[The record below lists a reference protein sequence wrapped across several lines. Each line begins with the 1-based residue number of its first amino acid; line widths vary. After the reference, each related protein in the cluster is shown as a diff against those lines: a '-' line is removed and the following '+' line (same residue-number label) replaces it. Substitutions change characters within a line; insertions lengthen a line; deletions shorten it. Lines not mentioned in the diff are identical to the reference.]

1 MGFYLVYNN
10 LKSFKKINEMKKK
23 ILFLLFIFNI
33 FYVVPS
39 YASKV
44 VNLVSGYVV
53 CATDANGAIFVND
66 ESSGD
71 VSSFAYAS
79 DYALDTSST
88 SFNLTQRSSVNNVI
102 VNTGASCN
110 ITPDNY
116 KLKFYKTGFCSEDP
130 YRAPDNSASNTI
142 IADLTSCA
150 TIFDN
155 PDGKE
160 VNLQPGEEVDLLE
173 DGSGITIPVGKYP
186 YQFAIL
192 DNVVLIKHTQEFV
205 AAPGAADFHIR
216 GYKEDTTDADGTNQG
231 KICYTS
237 RNDAG
242 NILVS
247 TQSNELGVAGATTL
261 KGYTLPVRNT
271 GVQPSALFRCA
282 TAIGTGNAG
291 LDWFATILN
300 NFGGVMCTYSP
311 GGTCTRDTSR
321 FRNAGKQDR
330 GFSADFPTIEQSYYL
345 LKSDNTIATTP
356 ENVDRILWI
365 QDDTNN
371 VINIT
376 EETIGL
382 KINFKT
388 TNAMEMQIH
397 QDNEQHISDSD
408 DDLMAN
414 QIFGNTIF
422 GQVQTKSKRRRGAWR

>member
-1 MGFYLVYNN
+1 
-10 LKSFKKINEMKKK
+10 MKKK

-33 FYVVPS
+33 FCLAPS

-44 VNLVSGYVV
+44 ENFVSGYVV
-53 CATDANGAIFVND
+53 CATDANGAIYVND
-66 ESSGD
+66 EGSGD
-71 VSSFAYAS
+71 VSSFALAS

-88 SFNLTQRSSVNNVI
+88 SFNLTQRSNVSGKM
-102 VNTGASCN
+102 VNTGDSCD

-130 YRAPDNSASNTI
+130 YQVPDNSASNTI
-142 IADLTSCA
+142 IADLSSCA
-150 TIFDN
+150 NIFDN

-160 VNLQPGEEVDLLE
+160 VNIQPGEEVDLLE
-173 DGSGITIPVGKYP
+173 GGITIPVGKYP

-205 AAPGAADFHIR
+205 AAPGAADFDIL
-216 GYKEDTTDADGTNQG
+216 GYNPDLSDKTDPDHKG

-247 TQSNELGVAGATTL
+247 SFSNELGVTGSTAL

-271 GVQPSALFRCA
+271 GVQPSSLFRCA
-282 TAIGTGNAG
+282 DAIGSGNAG

-311 GGTCTRDTSR
+311 GDTCTRDTSR
-321 FRNAGKQDR
+321 FRNATKQDL
-330 GFSADFPTIEQSYYL
+330 GFSAVFPTIEQSYYL

-365 QDDTNN
+365 QEDTNN

-388 TNAMEMQIH
+388 NNAMQMQIH
-397 QDNEQHISDSD
+397 QDATQEDFD
-408 DDLMAN
+408 TELMAN

-422 GQVQTKSKRRRGAWR
+422 GQVQTKTKRRSGAWR

>member
-1 MGFYLVYNN
+1 MRVRHTHIYTTLFVY
-10 LKSFKKINEMKKK
+10 K
-23 ILFLLFIFNI
+23 
-33 FYVVPS
+33 
-39 YASKV
+39 
-44 VNLVSGYVV
+44 
-53 CATDANGAIFVND
+53 ND
-66 ESSGD
+66 
-71 VSSFAYAS
+71 
-79 DYALDTSST
+79 T
-88 SFNLTQRSSVNNVI
+88 
-102 VNTGASCN
+102 
-110 ITPDNY
+110 
-116 KLKFYKTGFCSEDP
+116 
-130 YRAPDNSASNTI
+130 
-142 IADLTSCA
+142 
-150 TIFDN
+150 
-155 PDGKE
+155 
-160 VNLQPGEEVDLLE
+160 
-173 DGSGITIPVGKYP
+173 
-186 YQFAIL
+186 YQFSIL

-205 AAPGAADFHIR
+205 AAPGADDFFIR
-216 GYKEDTTDADGTNQG
+216 GYKEDGTDAGDTNQG

-247 TQSNELGVAGATTL
+247 TQSNELGVTGSTTL

-271 GVQPSALFRCA
+271 GVQPSSLFRCA
-282 TAIGTGNAG
+282 TAVGSGNAG

-300 NFGGVMCTYSP
+300 SFGGVMCTYSP
-311 GGTCTRDTSR
+311 GDTCTRDTSR

-330 GFSADFPTIEQSYYL
+330 GFSTDFPTIEQSYYL

-397 QDNEQHISDSD
+397 QDNEQHISNSD

-422 GQVQTKSKRRRGAWR
+422 GQVQTKTKRRRGAWR

>member
-1 MGFYLVYNN
+1 M
-10 LKSFKKINEMKKK
+10 KKI
-23 ILFLLFIFNI
+23 IFLLFVLNI
-33 FYVVPS
+33 FYLAPS

-44 VNLVSGYVV
+44 QNYVSGYVT
-53 CATDANGAIFVND
+53 CATDANGAIYVND
-66 ESSGD
+66 EAGGD
-71 VSSFAYAS
+71 VSSFAYES

-142 IADLTSCA
+142 IADLSSCA

-192 DNVVLIKHTQEFV
+192 ENVVLIKHTQEFV
-205 AAPGAADFHIR
+205 AAPGAADFNIR

-247 TQSNELGVAGATTL
+247 TQSNELGVTGATTL

-271 GVQPSALFRCA
+271 GVQPSSLFRCA
-282 TAIGTGNAG
+282 TAVGSGNAG

-300 NFGGVMCTYSP
+300 NLGNNMCKYSP
-311 GGTCTRDTSR
+311 GSTCTRDTSN
-321 FRNAGKQDR
+321 FRNAAKQDR
-330 GFSADFPTIEQSYYL
+330 GFNDNFPTVAQGYYL

-356 ENVDRILWI
+356 ENVEKIMWI
-365 QDDTNN
+365 QHDTNN

-376 EETIGL
+376 ENTIGL

-388 TNAMEMQIH
+388 NNAMTLQIH
-397 QDNEQHISDSD
+397 QDATGEGFDTE
-408 DDLMAN
+408 LMAN
-414 QIFGNTIF
+414 QLYGKTIF
-422 GQVQTKSKRRRGAWR
+422 GSVQVKTRRSRGAWR

>member
-1 MGFYLVYNN
+1 
-10 LKSFKKINEMKKK
+10 MKKK
-23 ILFLLFIFNI
+23 IIFLLFIFNI
-33 FYVVPS
+33 FCLVPS

-44 VNLVSGYVV
+44 ENFVSGYVQ
-53 CATDANGAIFVND
+53 CATDANGAIYVND
-66 ESSGD
+66 EGSLD
-71 VSSFAYAS
+71 VSSFALAS

-88 SFNLTQRSSVNNVI
+88 SFNLTQRSNVSGNM
-102 VNTGASCN
+102 VSTGASCD

-130 YRAPDNSASNTI
+130 YREPDFSASNTI
-142 IADLTSCA
+142 IADLSSCA

-173 DGSGITIPVGKYP
+173 GGITIPVGKYP
-186 YQFAIL
+186 YQFSIL

-205 AAPGAADFHIR
+205 AAPGAADFDIL
-216 GYKEDTTDADGTNQG
+216 GYNPELGDKTDADHKG

-242 NILVS
+242 KILVS
-247 TQSNELGVAGATTL
+247 SLSNELGVTGATTL

-271 GVQPSALFRCA
+271 GVQPSSLFRCA
-282 TAIGTGNAG
+282 DAIGSGNAG

-300 NFGGVMCTYSP
+300 SFGGAMCTYSP

-321 FRNAGKQDR
+321 FRNTGRQDR
-330 GFSADFPTIEQSYYL
+330 GFSAVFPTIEQSYYL

-365 QDDTNN
+365 QEDTNN

-397 QDNEQHISDSD
+397 QDNEQHISNSD

-422 GQVQTKSKRRRGAWR
+422 GQVQTKTKRRRGSWR